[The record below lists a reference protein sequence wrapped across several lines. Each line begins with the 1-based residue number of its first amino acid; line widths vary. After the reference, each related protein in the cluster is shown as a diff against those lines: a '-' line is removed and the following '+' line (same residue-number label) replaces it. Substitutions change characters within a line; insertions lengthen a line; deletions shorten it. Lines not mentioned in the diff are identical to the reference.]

1 MSDSTAPAVRARP
14 STDEER
20 QLVPV
25 QRELLADML
34 TPVSAYARLC
44 PPGQLGFLLESVEG
58 GERLARYSYIGYR
71 PEPLDVGTGD
81 PLPALARVAAQQ
93 PVAGPGLPRF
103 LGGAVGFIGYEAA
116 RHFERLPA
124 AAGPSPA
131 LPENAFMLAEN
142 VAVFDHVTRR
152 VKLLTLHRP
161 DREPY
166 GAALVRL
173 DEMEARLR
181 AEPASS
187 AAPASPADGLEWTS
201 NVTQGQY
208 ESMVDAAREH
218 ILAGDA
224 FQVVLSQRFSRP
236 LAARPFDVY
245 RCLRAI
251 NPSPYMFYLS
261 LGDDRHIVGTSPE
274 LLVRVDGDGVVT
286 RPLAGTRRRG
296 ADPEQDAALE
306 RELLADEKER
316 AEHVMLVDLGRN
328 DVGRVASPGSV
339 RVERLMEVERYSH
352 VMHISS
358 TVSGRLAPDRTSLDA
373 LRATFP
379 AGTLSGAPKIRAMEI
394 IADLEPDRR
403 GCYGGALGYVGFG
416 GNMDMA
422 ITLRTIVIADGTVYV
437 QAGAGV
443 VADSVPAREF
453 QETLEKA
460 GAMFA
465 AVEQAEGLS

>member
-1 MSDSTAPAVRARP
+1 MSGSTAPVVSERASVDDERP
-14 STDEER
+14 
-20 QLVPV
+20 LVPV

-71 PEPLDVGTGD
+71 PQPLDVGPGD
-81 PLPALARVAAQQ
+81 PLPALARIAAQR

-124 AAGPSPA
+124 AAGPAPQ

-142 VAVFDHVTRR
+142 VAVFDHVTQRL
-152 VKLLTLHRP
+152 KLLTLHRP
-161 DREPY
+161 DRERY

-181 AEPASS
+181 AEPTAGS
-187 AAPASPADGLEWTS
+187 SPAVPVAGLEWTS
-201 NVTQGQY
+201 NVSRGHF

-224 FQVVLSQRFSRP
+224 FQIVLSQRFSRP

-245 RCLRAI
+245 RCLRGI

-296 ADPEQDAALE
+296 ADHEQDLALE
-306 RELLADEKER
+306 RELLADAKER

-358 TVSGRLAPDRTSLDA
+358 TVSGRLAPGQTSLDA

-422 ITLRTIVIADGTVYV
+422 ITLRTIVIAGGTVHV

-443 VADSVPAREF
+443 VADSLPAREF

-465 AVEQAEGLS
+465 AVEQAEGLA

>member
-1 MSDSTAPAVRARP
+1 M
-14 STDEER
+14 
-20 QLVPV
+20 
-25 QRELLADML
+25 
-34 TPVSAYARLC
+34 
-44 PPGQLGFLLESVEG
+44 
-58 GERLARYSYIGYR
+58 
-71 PEPLDVGTGD
+71 
-81 PLPALARVAAQQ
+81 
-93 PVAGPGLPRF
+93 
-103 LGGAVGFIGYEAA
+103 IGYEAC
-116 RHFERLPA
+116 RH
-124 AAGPSPA
+124 S
-131 LPENAFMLAEN
+131 
-142 VAVFDHVTRR
+142 
-152 VKLLTLHRP
+152 
-161 DREPY
+161 
-166 GAALVRL
+166 
-173 DEMEARLR
+173 ARLL
-181 AEPASS
+181 AA
-187 AAPASPADGLEWTS
+187 AAPAPCLLNHG
-201 NVTQGQY
+201 
-208 ESMVDAAREH
+208 
-218 ILAGDA
+218 
-224 FQVVLSQRFSRP
+224 
-236 LAARPFDVY
+236 
-245 RCLRAI
+245 CLRGI

-261 LGDDRHIVGTSPE
+261 LGGDRHIVGTAPE
-274 LLVRVDGDGVVT
+274 LLVRVDGDAVVT

-296 ADPEQDAALE
+296 ADREQDLALE
-306 RELLADEKER
+306 RELLADAKER

-358 TVSGRLAPDRTSLDA
+358 TVSGQLAPDRTSLDA

-422 ITLRTIVIADGTVYV
+422 ITLRTIVIADDTVYV

-465 AVEQAEGLS
+465 AVEQAERLA